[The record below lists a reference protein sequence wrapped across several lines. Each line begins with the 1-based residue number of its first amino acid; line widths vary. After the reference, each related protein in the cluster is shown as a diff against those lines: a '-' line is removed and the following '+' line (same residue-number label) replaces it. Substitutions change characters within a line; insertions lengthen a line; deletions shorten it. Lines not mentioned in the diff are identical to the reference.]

1 MGRPA
6 EGKTYPFRMPFRPD
20 LPYNDLPPLPP
31 SAELETPVVLRK
43 AIRAGRALAEWKGM
57 LSRLPNSSLFLD
69 TLHLQE
75 AQASSAIENIVTTG
89 DELYRSSLPGARMPP
104 QAVKEVLAY
113 KEALWFGI
121 RALRDRPLLHTN
133 LFVDLVRIIQRND
146 AGIRRVPGTRL
157 VNPATGRVI
166 YTPPEGEAVLR
177 DLLAN
182 LERYLHEES
191 DSDPLIKMAV
201 MHYQFEAIHP
211 FHDGNGRTG
220 RILLLLYLYQ
230 AGLLDVPALFL
241 SRYIL
246 AHRAAYYRGLSAVT
260 AEGAWEPWLLYML
273 DMVERTATADR
284 SRILAIEQAMEET
297 AVRLEEALP
306 GRPTRELLEC
316 LFRLPYVKRQ
326 NLVEAG
332 LGTLKTAGNYLA
344 RLEEAGLLRSETAGR
359 EKWYV
364 NDTLL
369 ALLTRESTP

>member
-1 MGRPA
+1 
-6 EGKTYPFRMPFRPD
+6 MPFRPD

-31 SAELETPVVLRK
+31 SAEWETAAVLRK

-57 LSRLPNSSLFLD
+57 LSRLPNPSLFLD
-69 TLHLQE
+69 TLFLQE
-75 AQASSAIENIVTTG
+75 AQASSAVENIVTTG

-273 DMVERTATADR
+273 DMVEQTATADR

-332 LGTLKTAGNYLA
+332 IGTLKTAGNYLA
-344 RLEEAGLLRSETAGR
+344 RLEAAGLLRSETAGR

>member
-1 MGRPA
+1 MTR
-6 EGKTYPFRMPFRPD
+6 PFRMPFRPD
-20 LPYNDLPPLPP
+20 LPYNELPPLPP
-31 SAELETPVVLRK
+31 SVEMETAAVLRK

-57 LSRLPNSSLFLD
+57 LSRLPNPHLFLD

-89 DELYRSSLPGARMPP
+89 EELHRSRLPGARQPP
-104 QAVKEVLAY
+104 QAVQEVLAY
-113 KEALWFGI
+113 KEAHWFGL
-121 RALRDRPLLHTN
+121 RALRERPILHAN
-133 LFVDLVRIIQRND
+133 LFIDLVRIIQRND

-157 VNPATGRVI
+157 MHPASGQVI
-166 YTPPEGEAVLR
+166 YTPPEGESLIR

-191 DSDPLIKMAV
+191 ESDPLIKMAV

-220 RILLLLYLYQ
+220 RILLLLYLCQ

-241 SRYIL
+241 CRYIL

-260 AEGAWEPWLLYML
+260 AEGAWEPWLSFML
-273 DMVERTATADR
+273 DMEEQAATADR
-284 SRILAIEQAMEET
+284 RRILAIEEAMARTAGLLET
-297 AVRLEEALP
+297 VLP
-306 GRPTRELLEC
+306 GRHGRELLEC
-316 LFRLPYVKRQ
+316 LFRLSYVKRQ

-332 LGTLKTAGNYLA
+332 IGTLKTAGNYLA
-344 RLEEAGLLRSETAGR
+344 RLEDAGLLHSETAGR
-359 EKWYV
+359 EKWSV

-369 ALLTRESTP
+369 ALLTKASIP